1 MDDMTGNPPRT
12 DQPHV
17 GGQDASDERIGSAAD
32 SDWAVAQLA
41 VLRGEAKGL
50 LAANEM
56 AEKACT
62 VLREELRLSR
72 LDRTEQEGRLANME
86 RSLGDAN
93 ARAAQ
98 AERRAADVQAHLT
111 DTQSELRDTQ
121 ARLAATQAELSEMRT
136 RLDHAQ
142 SLLSDALYRLENTL
156 NSHSWRVTA
165 PIRRVSAI
173 LLRRS

>member
-72 LDRTEQEGRLANME
+72 LDRTWSGRWAMPTHG
-86 RSLGDAN
+86 RRRPSV
-93 ARAAQ
+93 ARPTC
-98 AERRAADVQAHLT
+98 RRT
-111 DTQSELRDTQ
+111 
-121 ARLAATQAELSEMRT
+121 
-136 RLDHAQ
+136 
-142 SLLSDALYRLENTL
+142 
-156 NSHSWRVTA
+156 
-165 PIRRVSAI
+165 
-173 LLRRS
+173 